1 MFKKL
6 RDHCGD
12 LVVVD
17 EDTTLLSHLQW
28 VRILVKYDGKV
39 LLGSLQV
46 NVGSFN
52 FFIQLWW
59 EVSPRVSMDA
69 SSK

>member
-12 LVVVD
+12 FVAVD
-17 EDTTLLSHLQW
+17 KDIVLLSHLQW
-28 VRILVKYDGKV
+28 VRILVKYDRKV
-39 LLGSLQV
+39 LPRSLQV
-46 NVGSFN
+46 NVGSFS
-52 FFIQLWW
+52 FFVQLWW
-59 EVSPRVSMDA
+59 EASPRVSMDA

>member
-6 RDHCGD
+6 RDHYGD
-12 LVVVD
+12 LVAVD
-17 EDTTLLSHLQW
+17 GDTALLSHLQW

-52 FFIQLWW
+52 FFVQLWW
-59 EVSPRVSMDA
+59 EASPRVSMDA